1 MSFCPLDA
9 QTGFI
14 QLSGPKIDQDLLT
27 RIQAVSTPF
36 TASFSPRQDKPY
48 KYGSYIYDGTNN
60 TILYNSIRYQLVAYV
75 QICKPTHKGY
85 ILQGMSDTR
94 VPEMELVLTYTNT
107 SAGGSYPTGILV
119 IVPIY
124 SAESGSS
131 QRANYLRQFLG
142 DGYPTATL
150 QSIFSNGDQLD
161 PDMKAM
167 SYMTCVD
174 ILDGQNR
181 KKTYLRCF
189 YFPRGIELAPR
200 EYASFK
206 DTVTAGG
213 TGALSEFRLI
223 HILRYDTG
231 KTVLAYTVGP
241 DGKKIPTETSQTGE
255 IAKTQLSTA
264 DAGFKTKFQFFTKP
278 IRVTGAGGEDT
289 CPYYPTSKYKC
300 VPFNALR
307 DLSGNQVIPG
317 GTGLDKVIEEQDEA
331 RSSIVP
337 PPLGVSNFTKWL
349 GIAVGVAAGLALLAG
364 VVYLFKKM
372 GSSGSGLGT
381 APGKLRGTAKQVAE
395 AVGSVA
401 VGSVAS
407 VATVTTAI
415 ATPKAPATP
424 TAKPNATPA
433 TPATPPT
440 PSTPATPATPP
451 TPPTPSTLPMIPRQI
466 KSA

>member
-14 QLSGPKIDQDLLT
+14 QLSGPIDQDLLT

-48 KYGSYIYDGTNN
+48 KYGSLIYDGTNN
-60 TILYNSIRYQLVAYV
+60 TILYNSIRYQLSSYV
-75 QICKPTHKGY
+75 QICKPSHVGY
-85 ILQGMSDTR
+85 ILPGMSAAR
-94 VPEMELVLTYTNT
+94 VPEMEMVLTYTNT

-124 SAESGSS
+124 SAKSPLS
-131 QRANYLRQFLG
+131 QRG
-142 DGYPTATL
+142 DR
-150 QSIFSNGDQLD
+150 LD
-161 PDMKAM
+161 PDMKAI

-174 ILDGQNR
+174 IQDIQDGQNR

-189 YFPRGIELAPR
+189 YFPHGIELAPS
-200 EYASFK
+200 EYESFK
-206 DTVTAGG
+206 AMVTVSGRAP
-213 TGALSEFRLI
+213 LPDFRLI

-231 KTVLAYTVGP
+231 KTVLAYTVGT
-241 DGKKIPTETSQTGE
+241 DGQKIPTETSQTGE

-264 DAGFKTKFQFFTKP
+264 AAGFKTKFQFFTKP

-337 PPLGVSNFTKWL
+337 PPIGVSNFTKWL

-372 GSSGSGLGT
+372 GSSGSGSGT

-440 PSTPATPATPP
+440 PSTPKAPATPAT
-451 TPPTPSTLPMIPRQI
+451 SIPQLTVKEI

>member
-1 MSFCPLDA
+1 MLIHHNRMSFCPLDA

-14 QLSGPKIDQDLLT
+14 QLSGPIDQDLLT

-36 TASFSPRQDKPY
+36 TASFSPRQNKPLLQ
-48 KYGSYIYDGTNN
+48 GTIIDDGTNN
-60 TILYNSIRYQLVAYV
+60 TILYNSIRYQLASYV
-75 QICKPTHKGY
+75 QICKPSHAGY
-85 ILQGMSDTR
+85 ILPGMSAAR
-94 VPEMELVLTYTNT
+94 VPEMELVLTYTNM

-131 QRANYLRQFLG
+131 QRGNYLRQFLG
-142 DGYPTATL
+142 DAYPTATL
-150 QSIFSNGDQLD
+150 QSIFGTGEQQD

-206 DTVTAGG
+206 ATVTAGG
-213 TGALSEFRLI
+213 TRALSEFRLI
-223 HILRYDTG
+223 PILRYDTG
-231 KTVLAYTVGP
+231 
-241 DGKKIPTETSQTGE
+241 TGE

-264 DAGFKTKFQFFTKP
+264 SAGFKTKFQYFTKP
-278 IRVTGAGGEDT
+278 IGVTGPGGENT

-300 VPFNALR
+300 VPFNTLR

-337 PPLGVSNFTKWL
+337 PPIGVSNFTKWL

-381 APGKLRGTAKQVAE
+381 VPGKLRGTAKQVAE
-395 AVGSVA
+395 AVGPVA
-401 VGSVAS
+401 KA
-407 VATVTTAI
+407 TAI
-415 ATPKAPATP
+415 ATVTAT
-424 TAKPNATPA
+424 ATTVA
-433 TPATPPT
+433 SGVTPPSMEPLT
-440 PSTPATPATPP
+440 VG
-451 TPPTPSTLPMIPRQI
+451 QV